1 MTKYIYIDES
11 GDMGEKGSRHL
22 IIVAII
28 VDEYR
33 PLDRIIKNMR
43 RHKFKKELR
52 KATEIKANKSK
63 PEIVIHMLKKLNEI
77 DVQVICVVFEKK
89 KLFNKYPRSDKNKLY
104 NYVAGKLAEYILINA
119 DLEIRIDKSKGKQV
133 FRKEFNEHFKQKL
146 TRNKKLKQRIKIHHS
161 YSHAWSGLQFADIVA
176 WSCFQKF
183 EHDYDGYINL
193 LDKEKIK
200 IYNIKNKTA
209 EPKSTKTCTSRYTGF
224 RVLPATCFISA
235 MYIRMFRYI
244 VRNINANI

>member
-1 MTKYIYIDES
+1 MAKYIYIDES
-11 GDMGEKGSRHL
+11 GDMGEKGSRYL
-22 IIVAII
+22 IIAAII
-28 VDEYR
+28 VNDYR

-43 RHKFKKELR
+43 RHKFKKELK

-77 DVQVICVVFEKK
+77 DAQAICAVFEKK

-104 NYVAGKLAEYILINA
+104 NYVAGKLAEYILIDT

-133 FRKEFNEHFKQKL
+133 FRKEFNEYFGKKL
-146 TRNKKLKQRIKIHHS
+146 IRNKKQRIKIYHS

-183 EHDYDGYINL
+183 EHGDEKYINL
-193 LDKEKIK
+193 FDKEKIK
-200 IYNIKNKTA
+200 IYNVKKSA
-209 EPKSTKTCTSRYTGF
+209 EPKSTKACTSRYTGF
-224 RVLPATCFISA
+224 WVLPATCSIYPV
-235 MYIRMFRYI
+235 YIRMFRHI
-244 VRNINANI
+244 VRNIYANV